1 MKISIIGGGYVG
13 LVSAVCF
20 ADLGHFVSCIE
31 NDSSKF
37 NALQSGK
44 IPFYEPALQEKFT
57 KTLDRQSLRIH
68 SKIDASIFESEI
80 IMLAV
85 GTPMSSSGQANLTAL
100 FSAVAEIISQAK
112 DTPFESLIITT
123 KSTVPVG
130 TGKKIKTIVAEAG
143 LSNRISI
150 ASNPEFLREG
160 SAVYDFFHPD
170 RIIIGSEDEI
180 VFNKFKSLY
189 KSIFKSTRPI
199 VNVSLETAELSK
211 YASNTFLATKISFI
225 NELSKLCDKVGADIR
240 DTARLMGMDGRIGKY
255 FLNPSPGYG
264 GSCFPKDTHALQY
277 IGKENGIDLQVVSA
291 AIKAN
296 NLQIQHCFSII
307 KNILNYDL
315 NGKTVS
321 ILGTS
326 FKPNTDDIRESAS
339 LKLIDLLL
347 KHDAT
352 VHVTDPEALKN
363 TEAIYKN
370 TVQYFNNPYDCVTS
384 SDALVLMTEWNSYR
398 NMDLKLLKS
407 EMRDPNFIDFRLIYT
422 KSELLNAGF
431 SPYILGQGLDTTSS
445 LNIPCTI

>member
-37 NALQSGK
+37 NVLQSGK

-68 SKIDASIFESEI
+68 SKIDTSIFESEI

-85 GTPMSSSGQANLTAL
+85 GTPMSSSGQANLTYL
-100 FSAVAEIISQAK
+100 FSAVAEIISLAK
-112 DTPFESLIITT
+112 EKPFESLIITT

-199 VNVSLETAELSK
+199 VNVSIETAELSK

-296 NLQIQHCFSII
+296 DLQIQHCFSII

-321 ILGTS
+321 ILGAS

-347 KHDAT
+347 KNGAT
-352 VHVTDPEALKN
+352 VHITDPEALKN

-370 TVQYFNNPYDCVTS
+370 TVQYFNSPYDCVTS

-431 SPYILGQGLDTTSS
+431 TPYILGQGLDTT
-445 LNIPCTI
+445 LINVPCTT